1 MLCDIYGIDPAAY
14 PPSYD
19 NYLALVHPDDRDRIK
34 KLGKQI
40 FDVGGDTVF
49 DERIIRPDGEVRHLR
64 SWARLVMND
73 DRKPIKIIGAC
84 LDVTESKQAELKLK
98 LLHAQL
104 EKHLKE
110 VEQSEQ
116 KYSDLFHLSPQPM
129 WVYDLETY
137 RFLDVNAAA
146 ITHYGYTR
154 EEFLSMTLMDIPPP
168 EGIAKLKAAVERARQ
183 KNKLFSK
190 GVFVH
195 RKKNGEIIKV
205 DRRSNIIQF
214 HGRKAELVLLHDMT
228 EKLYHTEAIEA
239 QNKKLQEIAW
249 MQSHMVRAPLAR
261 ILGLIDLIQ
270 NGPTAEIDRDR
281 LLSEIYNSA
290 IELDDILG
298 DITEKAEQIT
308 VTHE

>member
-1 MLCDIYGIDPAAY
+1 SGDVIAVLGIYYKQAKIPYPEELLIIDRMSALLNVIIENRQNADRAREASTMMAQGQELARFGNWQQDLRTHQHTWSSVLCDIYGIDPAAY

-34 KLGKQI
+34 KLVKQI

-168 EGIAKLKAAVERARQ
+168 EGIAKLKAAVERA
-183 KNKLFSK
+183 
-190 GVFVH
+190 
-195 RKKNGEIIKV
+195 
-205 DRRSNIIQF
+205 
-214 HGRKAELVLLHDMT
+214 
-228 EKLYHTEAIEA
+228 
-239 QNKKLQEIAW
+239 
-249 MQSHMVRAPLAR
+249 
-261 ILGLIDLIQ
+261 
-270 NGPTAEIDRDR
+270 
-281 LLSEIYNSA
+281 
-290 IELDDILG
+290 
-298 DITEKAEQIT
+298 
-308 VTHE
+308 